1 MAGVPLMVVDG
12 AGVMLRWSSQAET
25 LLGRPADEV
34 VGRSVTSLLSRL
46 ADATAPA
53 TGPLP
58 EEMVLHDASGRVAT
72 GDLRV
77 RPLLRH
83 DGVAGL
89 TDGPPLGSAEGPP
102 FAQGTLPLAESSV
115 LAFHT
120 NSLLPGSRAVL
131 PGDPGPL
138 GQGLTASG
146 RPLEEICHDVLYR
159 LHDHP
164 RPGDRVLLLARTYGL
179 AADHVGTWH
188 LDHHRSAAGTAR
200 TCSTPAQ
207 RMGSGRRHRLR
218 HRSDRQ

>member
-1 MAGVPLMVVDG
+1 
-12 AGVMLRWSSQAET
+12 
-25 LLGRPADEV
+25 
-34 VGRSVTSLLSRL
+34 
-46 ADATAPA
+46 
-53 TGPLP
+53 
-58 EEMVLHDASGRVAT
+58 MVLHDAGGRVAT

-83 DGVAGL
+83 DRVAGL
-89 TDGPPLGSAEGPP
+89 PDGPPLGSAEGPP
-102 FAQGTLPLAESSV
+102 FAQGTLQLAESSV

-146 RPLEEICHDVLYR
+146 QPLEEICDDVLYR

-200 TCSTPAQ
+200 AHAQ
-207 RMGSGRRHRLR
+207 RRLSAWEVDDDTAYATEVIVSELVTNAVR
-218 HRSDRQ
+218 YGAPHLLLRIIKDRALTCEVHDSSS